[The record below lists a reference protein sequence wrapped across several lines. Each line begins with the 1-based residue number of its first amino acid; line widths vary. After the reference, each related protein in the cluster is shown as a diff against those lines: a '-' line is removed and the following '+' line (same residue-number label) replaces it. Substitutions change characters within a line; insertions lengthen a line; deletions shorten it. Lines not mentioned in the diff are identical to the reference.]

1 MPYRARI
8 FSLRR
13 GGGGEGGGGWATKAG
28 VVYLLALFT
37 LLLPESVRRH

>member
-13 GGGGEGGGGWATKAG
+13 GGGVEGGWATKAG